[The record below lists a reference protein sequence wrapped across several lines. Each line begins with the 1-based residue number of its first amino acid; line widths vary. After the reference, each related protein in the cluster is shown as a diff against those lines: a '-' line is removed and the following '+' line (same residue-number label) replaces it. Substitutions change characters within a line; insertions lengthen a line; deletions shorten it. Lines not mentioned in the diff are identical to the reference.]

1 MNAAAIRNA
10 ITAID
15 RDLAAALRCQ
25 EQALPFD
32 LGMISLRLNQ
42 ACDAVTALPIIE
54 GRTLR
59 NELQG
64 LLERLD
70 GLEQAMRANPPAA
83 FGRQNP

>member
-1 MNAAAIRNA
+1 MNASAVRNA

-32 LGMISLRLNQ
+32 LAMISLRLNQ
-42 ACDAVTALPIIE
+42 VCDAVTALPIAE

-59 NELQG
+59 NDLEG
-64 LLERLD
+64 LLGQLD
-70 GLEQAMRANPPAA
+70 GLEQAMHANPPGA
-83 FGRQNP
+83 FGRQIP